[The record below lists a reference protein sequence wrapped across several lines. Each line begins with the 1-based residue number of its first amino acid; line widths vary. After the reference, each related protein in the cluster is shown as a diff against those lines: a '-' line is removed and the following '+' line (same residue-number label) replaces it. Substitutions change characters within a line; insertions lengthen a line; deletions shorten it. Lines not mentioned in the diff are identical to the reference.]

1 MTSGLGS
8 SVSLRGCL
16 GDSQFSVARKSTK
29 WLMLMCSEEIDL
41 SRSFGYERMKNAQL
55 ELWGCVTPCAIF
67 GRVWQEMNIL
77 RLRVMLSHVMI
88 SKSCLR
94 LIIVVRFLPIC
105 HFRSSIVFFL
115 ICVGLCS
122 LVRAVHCV
130 GYCLGRRCDM

>member
-1 MTSGLGS
+1 MGDWVRMSVCVDVLAIFS
-8 SVSLRGCL
+8 SAWRQEYEVV
-16 GDSQFSVARKSTK
+16 DVDV
-29 WLMLMCSEEIDL
+29 CSEEIDL
-41 SRSFGYERMKNAQL
+41 SRSFGYERLKNAQL

-94 LIIVVRFLPIC
+94 LVIVVRFLPIC
-105 HFRSSIVFFL
+105 HFRSSIVFYL